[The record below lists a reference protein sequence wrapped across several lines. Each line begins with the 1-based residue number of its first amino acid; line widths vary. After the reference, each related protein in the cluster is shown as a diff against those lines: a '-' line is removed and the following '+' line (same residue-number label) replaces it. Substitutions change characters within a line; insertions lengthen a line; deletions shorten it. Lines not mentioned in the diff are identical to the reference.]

1 MTVQERKE
9 SSVVVSLKDIA
20 QRAGVSVAT
29 VSNVVNG
36 YRPVGAATRQRVQQA
51 IDELG
56 YSPNLSARH
65 LRSGRTGIIAL
76 AIPELNNPYFAE
88 LADAAIREAGDHGY
102 TVLLDYTDG
111 DREKELL
118 VSQGFRAQVI
128 DGLILSPVQLDR
140 VDVLNRRSDTPMVLV
155 GESVYDVPYDHIAI
169 DNVAASVAAMRNL
182 LDLGR
187 RRIAFVGA
195 QAEMNRQPAHL
206 RLLGYREALLSA
218 GLRYESKLV
227 VTTDYFGRADGAAGL
242 RQLMRARRP
251 PEAIFAYNDLIAIGI
266 LRAAIELGVRVPEDV
281 AVVGFDDIE
290 EGRYSNPTLTTI
302 SPDKSRIGSQA
313 VNCLIGRLNGTRH
326 ARPEEVQ
333 VPFKLIARES
343 TLGPADLIQ
352 KRKIPGAGERVQ
364 NYEQRPRAV
373 GATLSRPAGG

>member
-1 MTVQERKE
+1 VG
-9 SSVVVSLKDIA
+9 VSLKDIA
-20 QRAGVSVAT
+20 KRAGVSVAT

-36 YRPVGAATRQRVQQA
+36 YRPVGEATRRLVQQA

-65 LRSGRTGIIAL
+65 LRKGRTGIIAL

-88 LADAAIREAGDHGY
+88 LADAAIREAGQHGY
-102 TVLLDYTDG
+102 TVLLDSTDG

-140 VDVLNRRSDTPMVLV
+140 VDVLNRTSETPMVLV
-155 GESVYDVPYDHIAI
+155 GERVYDVPYDHIAI
-169 DNVAASVAAMRNL
+169 DNVVASVAAMRHL

-195 QAEMNRQPAHL
+195 QADVHRQPAHL
-206 RLLGYREALLSA
+206 RLLGYRKALRAA
-218 GLRYESKLV
+218 GLRHDPKLV
-227 VTTDYFGRADGAAGL
+227 VTTDYFSRADGAAGL
-242 RQLMRARRP
+242 RQLMRLPKP
-251 PEAIFAYNDLIAIGI
+251 PDAVFAYNDLIAIGV
-266 LRAAIELGVRVPEDV
+266 LRAAIELGLTVPDDI

-302 SPDKSRIGSQA
+302 SPDKGSIGRQA
-313 VNCLIGRLNGTRH
+313 VTCLIGRLDGSR
-326 ARPEEVQ
+326 AAEPEEVQ
-333 VPFKLIARES
+333 VPFMLITRES
-343 TLGPADLIQ
+343 TLG
-352 KRKIPGAGERVQ
+352 
-364 NYEQRPRAV
+364 
-373 GATLSRPAGG
+373 RPA

>member
-1 MTVQERKE
+1 M
-9 SSVVVSLKDIA
+9 VVSLKDIA
-20 QRAGVSVAT
+20 KRAGVSVAT

-65 LRSGRTGIIAL
+65 LRNGRTGIIAL

-88 LADAAIREAGDHGY
+88 LADAAIREAGQHGY

-128 DGLILSPVQLDR
+128 DGLILSPVQLTR
-140 VDVLNRRSDTPMVLV
+140 AEVLKRTSGTPMVLV

-169 DNVAASVAAMRNL
+169 DNVDASHAAMRHL

-195 QAEMNRQPAHL
+195 QADISRQPAHL
-206 RLLGYREALLSA
+206 RLHGYQESLAAA
-218 GLRYESKLV
+218 GLPYDPQLV

-242 RQLMRARRP
+242 RRLMALPHP
-251 PEAIFAYNDLIAIGI
+251 PDAVFAYNDLIAIGVV
-266 LRAAIELGVRVPEDV
+266 RAAVELGLRVPEDL

-302 SPDKSRIGSQA
+302 SPDKASIGSQA
-313 VNCLIGRLNGTRH
+313 VACLIGRLDGSRV
-326 ARPEEVQ
+326 ADPAEVQ
-333 VPFKLIARES
+333 VPYKLVTRES
-343 TLGPADLIQ
+343 TLG
-352 KRKIPGAGERVQ
+352 V
-364 NYEQRPRAV
+364 
-373 GATLSRPAGG
+373 SRT